1 VKKRFYFLR
10 CVLWGLRAI
19 AVILAIAALVGA
31 ILSFRLGA
39 GGEGAVADL
48 LRWLGRGAGMVTLI
62 AGVVYFI
69 MFWGLADLIRVQL
82 ETEENTRAVAAR
94 LAILE
99 GQFSVSEIG
108 AAAAAGV
115 TKALEAQ
122 M

>member
-1 VKKRFYFLR
+1 MKKRFYFLR